1 MSILIRQLDD
11 LGVQYVPKSGLFVSS
26 MLRFEPHSW
35 WSKKSNCLITHFW
48 LTSRS
53 SYLFQE
59 AFQIDHC
66 QVGGSG
72 GETPTYLAFNLVSL
86 KHKCK
91 KLFLSLSQLQ
101 TKKPNMY
108 LFRKLLLHYLLNAI
122 SYQISKCKVP
132 KFRNVFFSSQ
142 MSCKIAK
149 ISKKV
154 WICVFRKSFVFF

>member
-1 MSILIRQLDD
+1 MVKQEKLLSYYPFLAHLQEFI
-11 LGVQYVPKSGLFVSS
+11 FVS
-26 MLRFEPHSW
+26 
-35 WSKKSNCLITHFW
+35 
-48 LTSRS
+48 RS
-53 SYLFQE
+53 FPDRPLSS
-59 AFQIDHC
+59 
-66 QVGGSG
+66 GGSG

-154 WICVFRKSFVFF
+154 WICVFRKSFFFF